1 MIPVLETERLRL
13 RGYQLSDFP
22 AHAAIWA
29 HPRTTRDFGG
39 YVYDEEMCW
48 LRFQR
53 AIGEWHFFSY
63 GMWAVEEK
71 QSGNYVGAVGFMQAK
86 RAIDVPFRDAP
97 EAGWVIAPD
106 RHGQGLARE
115 ALNAA
120 FSWADDHIDAQETW
134 CMINPPNEIS
144 RKVAARFG
152 FQAAL
157 ETHYKGKPIQ
167 TYLRA
172 RGAT

>member
-1 MIPVLETERLRL
+1 MIAELETERLRL
-13 RGYQLSDFP
+13 RGYQISDFP
-22 AHAAIWA
+22 DHAAIWA
-29 HPRTTRDFGG
+29 HPRTTRDFDG
-39 YVYDEEMCW
+39 YDYDEETCW
-48 LRFQR
+48 MRFQR
-53 AIGEWHFFSY
+53 NVGQWQMYGY
-63 GMWAVEEK
+63 GMWAIEDK
-71 QSGNYVGAVGFMQAK
+71 ASRRFIGAAGFIQAK
-86 RAIDVPFRDAP
+86 RAIDVPYRDAP

-115 ALNAA
+115 ALVAA
-120 FSWADDHIDAQETW
+120 FAWADRAIEAPQTW

-152 FQAAL
+152 FRRGQDS
-157 ETHYKGKPIQ
+157 TYHGKPMH